1 MIAAHAAF
9 LGALAAGSF
18 AADTSPTSALPLTF
32 APGGSTWRAV
42 TEGGGQVAW
51 ATGGAGPSVTL
62 RPNGGYAGIAAP
74 VSDQPLNGLLDAELV
89 AAGDGNAELQ
99 VACSAAGDA
108 APLTSTWSFKRS
120 GGKPQRLAARLAPVL
135 QRNGPVYLHIG
146 ARGDGTLQL
155 SELSLSPED
164 VLPPVDASSVEAT
177 LPPNWQPNGTLD
189 ATSRQMGEE
198 TDLAVEVRGVQFS
211 VLPEA
216 SGTLGYL
223 APITAL
229 VVSQGEAEKSISITG
244 EFPDG
249 VAIEPR
255 EAPIT
260 KAQVDRATVRLQ
272 GLLPGR
278 YTGKLI
284 VSSGRDSAALPLT
297 MTVAPGFPA
306 FGTTTTEGNQVA
318 GRWQLREIRVR
329 ASPTS
334 TVEELVQQVAPL
346 LEGAPAIPV
355 VYLDGAP
362 SVAVLKGFV
371 IALKGK
377 VALYGPAHRADR
389 PFQGEDPREQAEALV
404 AAARALHTAVSAGD
418 YDAYVASPVFDY
430 TAGVAGSGENKLL
443 EACLTAG
450 LGRFFRAFVVTAAP
464 LPAGG
469 VLGESVNGRNQRDAS
484 PFWAGLD
491 RTCDHSALA
500 AMLYRHSVE
509 VPILTSGVTGLAS
522 TDEQLDA
529 LKAARAMAIS
539 AYAGATGVTFPEA
552 PAAGEIALLRA
563 DGTLSATGV
572 AAKQLSR
579 ELASA
584 APVRRSWKGL
594 PGTLGEPIV
603 ALPFVRD
610 TEAIIAFW
618 NNTSVARRVTLELGA
633 VPYTQHTLTL
643 SRGTPFVSRAYDPHF
658 RFSKAAIQAKRQE
671 VCVRL
676 APLQITV
683 LRFRLQ
689 IWTPTW
695 LQSLTFTVERHP
707 AAPTGEHDDRPWWK
721 KLQDWAE
728 GNDSG

>member
-1 MIAAHAAF
+1 MTAAHAAV
-9 LGALAAGSF
+9 LGGLAAASL
-18 AADTSPTSALPLTF
+18 AADTSPTPALPLTF
-32 APGGSTWRAV
+32 AQGESIWRAV
-42 TEGGGQVAW
+42 AEGGGQVAW
-51 ATGGAGPSVTL
+51 ASGGAEPSVTL
-62 RPNGGYAGIAAP
+62 KPNAGYAGIVAP

-89 AAGDGNAELQ
+89 AVGDGKAELE
-99 VACSAAGDA
+99 VGFSAATDG
-108 APLTSTWSFKRS
+108 APRTWAWSFKPS
-120 GGKPQRLAARLAPVL
+120 GGRPQRLEARLAPL
-135 QRNGPVYLHIG
+135 LRASGPVYLHLG
-146 ARGDGTLQL
+146 ARGSGTLQL
-155 SELSLSPED
+155 SRLSLSPED
-164 VLPPVDASSVEAT
+164 VLPPVDASSVQAP
-177 LPPNWQPNGTLD
+177 LPPNWQPSGTLD
-189 ATSRQMGEE
+189 ATSRRMGEE
-198 TDLAVEVRGVQFS
+198 TDLVVEVRGIQFS
-211 VLPEA
+211 MMPEV

-223 APITAL
+223 TPVTAL

-297 MTVAPGFPA
+297 VTVARGFPA
-306 FGTTTTEGNQVA
+306 FGTTITNGNQVA

-334 TVEELVQQVAPL
+334 TADDLVQQVAPI
-346 LEGAPAIPV
+346 LEGVPAIPV

-362 SVAVLKGFV
+362 STAALKGFV
-371 IALKGK
+371 AALKGK
-377 VALYGPAHRADR
+377 VALYGPAYRADR
-389 PFQGEDPREQAEALV
+389 PFKGDDPREEAEALI
-404 AAARALHTAVSAGD
+404 AAARALQAAVSAGD
-418 YDAYVASPVFDY
+418 YDAYVASPVFDC
-430 TAGVAGSGENKLL
+430 TAAEVGSAENKLL
-443 EACLTAG
+443 EACLAAG

-464 LPAGG
+464 LAAGG
-469 VLGESVNGRNQRDAS
+469 ALGESVNGHNQREAS

-491 RTCDHSALA
+491 RGSDQSALA
-500 AMLYRHSVE
+500 AVLYRHNVE
-509 VPILTSGVTGLAS
+509 VPILVSDVTGPAS

-529 LKAARAMAIS
+529 LKVARAMAIA
-539 AYAGATGVTFPEA
+539 AYARATGVTFPEA
-552 PAAGEIALLRA
+552 AGAGEIALLRP

-572 AAKQLSR
+572 AVKQLSR
-579 ELASA
+579 ELAGA
-584 APVRRSWKGL
+584 GPVRRFWKGL

-610 TEAIIAFW
+610 PEAIVVLW
-618 NNTSVARRVTLELGA
+618 NNTSVARRVTLSLGS

-643 SRGTPFVSRAYDPHF
+643 SRGPTFVSRAYDPLF
-658 RFSKAAIQAKRQE
+658 RFTQEAVQAKRQE
-671 VCVRL
+671 VYVRL

-695 LQSLTFTVERHP
+695 LESLTFTVERHP
-707 AAPTGEHDDRPWWK
+707 AAPMGEHDDRPWWK